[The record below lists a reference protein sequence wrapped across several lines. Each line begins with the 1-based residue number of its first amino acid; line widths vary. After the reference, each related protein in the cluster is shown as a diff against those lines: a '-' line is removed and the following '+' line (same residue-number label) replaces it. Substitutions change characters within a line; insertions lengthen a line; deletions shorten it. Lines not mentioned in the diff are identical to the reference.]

1 MELRLP
7 TFRQRVK
14 SAWAILT
21 GRASLWLGVNTL
33 EARWVCAPVGGVY
46 LLIRLDIRFNKITYT
61 AKRSFA
67 CPDKNPVDRANAIDL
82 VMKELVYETVARV
95 LLGEKK

>member
-1 MELRLP
+1 
-7 TFRQRVK
+7 
-14 SAWAILT
+14 
-21 GRASLWLGVNTL
+21 LWLGVNTL